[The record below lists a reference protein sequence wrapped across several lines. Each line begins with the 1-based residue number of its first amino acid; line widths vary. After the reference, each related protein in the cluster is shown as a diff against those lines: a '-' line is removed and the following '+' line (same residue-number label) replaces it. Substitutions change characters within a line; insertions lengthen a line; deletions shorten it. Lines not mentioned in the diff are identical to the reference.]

1 MDLRLCT
8 DGELSLFSLSLFT
21 LFFYL
26 SLLYRRSPPPRPAPP
41 NPNHYFFEREREK
54 HKNENNNRQKM
65 NHRQNRTDKT
75 QEKQRQSKKQERRQ
89 ATNRPSI
96 HPSVPTDRQICKQ
109 TTALEQNTD
118 EMEHDLQLW
127 NTRIKVQDV
136 QNEEKNRN
144 ATRNVIQTSW
154 NAELKCYEN
163 GARQQP
169 HPTNRFFDPRIFPY
183 DKSCSLLLDMYLCVE
198 GEFPYKIPF
207 YVEEFARRNDDVV
220 LEEGYLPNSAY
231 AIWASLVPLPRAEA
245 YSLIFIGAVNDLEE
259 QQQQQQRLIQRGGED
274 GKNNTRNNSTIWIS
288 SSDNALA
295 CDFSYLDSWLDGLS
309 SEMYQWVTCDG
320 YDKGNDLQ
328 NGEEKDKRRF
338 NINETQFRN
347 DYFQGLPSIGSLPK
361 GVRTKVL
368 LKLLKHSMSEIQ
380 RDHRLSR
387 AVLLALVEYQ
397 CLDGHDGVEAFRYFL
412 LTIESEFIHDCDEDC
427 QHGGA
432 DESDDDDSSS
442 GATVGHVCSDVS
454 ISCTCMYLCV

>member
-1 MDLRLCT
+1 
-8 DGELSLFSLSLFT
+8 
-21 LFFYL
+21 
-26 SLLYRRSPPPRPAPP
+26 
-41 NPNHYFFEREREK
+41 
-54 HKNENNNRQKM
+54 
-65 NHRQNRTDKT
+65 
-75 QEKQRQSKKQERRQ
+75 
-89 ATNRPSI
+89 
-96 HPSVPTDRQICKQ
+96 
-109 TTALEQNTD
+109 
-118 EMEHDLQLW
+118 MEHDFQLW

-169 HPTNRFFDPRIFPY
+169 HPTNHVFDPRIFPY
-183 DKSCSLLLDMYLCVE
+183 DKSCYLLLDMYLCVE

-231 AIWASLVPLPRAEA
+231 AIWASLVPLSRAEA
-245 YSLIFIGAVNDLEE
+245 YSLKFIAAVNDLEE
-259 QQQQQQRLIQRGGED
+259 EQQQERLLIQGGGGD
-274 GKNNTRNNSTIWIS
+274 GGKNTTRNNSTTIWIS

-295 CDFSYLDSWLDGLS
+295 CDFSYLNSWWDGLS
-309 SEMYQWVTCDG
+309 AEMYQWVTCDR
-320 YDKGNDLQ
+320 YDNKGNDLQ
-328 NGEEKDKRRF
+328 TREEKNKGGF
-338 NINETQFRN
+338 NINDETQFRN
-347 DYFQGLPSIGSLPK
+347 DYVQGLPSIGSLPK
-361 GVRTKVL
+361 GMRTKVL

-397 CLDGHDGVEAFRYFL
+397 CLDGHDGAEAFRYFL
-412 LTIESEFIHDCDEDC
+412 LTIESEFIHDCDENC
-427 QHGGA
+427 HHGRA
-432 DESDDDDSSS
+432 DESDDEDSSS

-454 ISCTCMYLCV
+454 IVYLHCMCICLRSVFG